1 MADISDSTR
10 MNINL
15 QGLSDKLEE
24 LVLHISVMSE
34 KDGRFG
40 STKLN
45 KLIWTADFKAFCQT
59 GRTITGAT
67 YQKEKYGP
75 VPKAMPIVLERLKT
89 EGRLSLKP
97 TRFGFWTGARPVAE
111 AGARPDLTAFSQQEL
126 ATVDKVIAESFGK
139 TGTDMSTESHK
150 LLAYKVAKIG
160 ETIPFPAWLISAR
173 KPTENQ
179 KRHGHALAFAHARQ
193 S

>member
-1 MADISDSTR
+1 
-10 MNINL
+10 MNIKL
-15 QGLSDKLEE
+15 QGFCDKLEE
-24 LVLHISVMSE
+24 LVLHVAVMSE
-34 KDGRFG
+34 KDARFG

-75 VPKAMPIVLERLKT
+75 VPKAMPIVLERLQT
-89 EGRLSLKP
+89 EGRLCVKP
-97 TRFGFWTGARPVAE
+97 TRIGFWTAARPVAIP
-111 AGARPDLTAFSQQEL
+111 GSKPDLTAFSQQEL

-150 LLAYKVAKIG
+150 HLAYKVAKIG
-160 ETIPFPAWLISAR
+160 DTIPFAAWLVSAR
-173 KPTENQ
+173 EPTEKE
-179 KRHGHALAFAHARQ
+179 KRHGHALALTHAR
-193 S
+193 SS